1 MIKRI
6 TVTTYLGDSIELEL
20 TRPEKSGFYVKS
32 VDGLGPGKSDINIT
46 EISSGDGG
54 TFNSSRLTTRNIV
67 LSLGFLWKDTIED
80 IRQLSYKYFPIKRKV
95 TLKIE
100 TDNRILETE
109 GYVESNEPN
118 IFSKQEETDISIIC
132 PNPYFYSVDE
142 DGLNTT
148 LFSGVEPMFEFPFCN
163 NSLTENLLVMGSIEN
178 RTEQNIIYEGD
189 VEIGV
194 VITIHAIGSASGV
207 TIYNVSTR
215 EQMKLDS
222 TKLQQITG
230 SDIKNGDD
238 IIISTVQGDKRIT
251 LTRDGVTTNILNC
264 LDKTSSWFELSK
276 GDNIFAYTAEEG
288 AQNLQFKIEN
298 RIAYE
303 GV

>member
-132 PNPYFYSVDE
+132 PNPYFYSADE

-148 LFSGVEPMFEFPFCN
+148 IFSGVEPMFEFPFCN

-238 IIISTVQGDKRIT
+238 IVISTVQGDKRIT
-251 LTRDGVTTNILNC
+251 LTREGVTTNILNC